1 MNQPMGNEV
10 ANSEIMD
17 LMGPL
22 SVLAPPQ
29 YNPPVKHP
37 EHSLRIKRERKKYA
51 QTAWIRMQRKM
62 FYVCNKENSTHM

>member
-51 QTAWIRMQRKM
+51 QTA
-62 FYVCNKENSTHM
+62 